1 MSRQSPRSYMSPPP
15 LFSLFTVQCEK
26 KNRRKLQAKKANKK
40 KMNYAIRC
48 FSARLADASI
58 PPCCC
63 RVPIYK
69 SPRLMCL
76 LLQSNGCEESF
87 FPLVSEQGV
96 ATLLLVCFWW
106 FSGFA
111 SNPVVFFYFTSCAP

>member
-1 MSRQSPRSYMSPPP
+1 MSRQSPRSYMSPP
-15 LFSLFTVQCEK
+15 LFSLFTVQCGK
-26 KNRRKLQAKKANKK
+26 KKKKKLQAKKANKK

-87 FPLVSEQGV
+87 FSVDLRASCYGSL
-96 ATLLLVCFWW
+96 ACLLLVVQWVC
-106 FSGFA
+106 
-111 SNPVVFFYFTSCAP
+111 